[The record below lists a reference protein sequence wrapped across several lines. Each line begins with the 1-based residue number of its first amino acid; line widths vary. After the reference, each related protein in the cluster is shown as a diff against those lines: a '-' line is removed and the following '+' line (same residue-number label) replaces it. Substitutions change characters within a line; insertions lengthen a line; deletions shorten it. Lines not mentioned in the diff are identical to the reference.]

1 MYENARKIFLYCD
14 PHGCFDLDMA
24 ISKDRELG
32 EAYFFMDG
40 NVVEGTW
47 GRTSVFDPF
56 EFKDKDGNTV
66 LFNRGFTWVCM
77 IPGIDRL
84 MY

>member
-1 MYENARKIFLYCD
+1 MTDIDGPIDQYGHMVVRTTGA
-14 PHGCFDLDMA
+14 H
-24 ISKDRELG
+24 ELG

-40 NVVEGTW
+40 KVVEGTW
-47 GRTSVFDPF
+47 GRTSAFDPF

-66 LFNRGFTWVCM
+66 LFNRGSTWICM